1 MDYKLYTN
9 GRIEPGTNALI
20 DYLHPTSA
28 TALLVCTNGTLY
40 HALDIG
46 QRILTSDIVERHNV

>member
-1 MDYKLYTN
+1 MYYKLYTN

-28 TALLVCTNGTLY
+28 TALLVCRY
-40 HALDIG
+40 YALDIG